1 MVLNAKDKELMLS
14 ALQTETARVKRAM
27 NSSANQSIKEIHQA
41 QLFDLQELVGR
52 VSKEP
57 VK

>member
-14 ALQTETARVKRAM
+14 ALQTESARVKRAM